1 MTKMVNNMFGL
12 FGKKISETLKKI
24 VMAVLFSK
32 NFCLTHGKFI
42 KVSTEKRDNRHHP
55 ICKNSSMTDIIEF

>member
-24 VMAVLFSK
+24 VMAVLFSI

-42 KVSTEKRDNRHHP
+42 KVSTEK
-55 ICKNSSMTDIIEF
+55 KGQSSPSNL